1 MEVWVVIYD
10 NDETYEDYEEWV
22 EAVMSTE
29 EKARN
34 YRPAGKIVG
43 VFNRIEHFVLDEPSH
58 WQDVF
63 R

>member
-10 NDETYEDYEEWV
+10 NGEMYEDYEEWV

-58 WQDVF
+58 WQVVF

>member
-29 EKARN
+29 EKAKN
-34 YRPAGKIVG
+34 YKPAGKIVG

-58 WQDVF
+58 WQEVF

>member
-10 NDETYEDYEEWV
+10 NDDTYDDYEEWV

-34 YRPAGKIVG
+34 YKPKGENIG
-43 VFNRIEHFVLDEPSH
+43 VFNRIEHFVLDEPRN
-58 WQDVF
+58 W
-63 R
+63 RII